1 MTKEELEKN
10 NSHFPRTW
18 KFYKFDFVRAK
29 SNQFILGADKL
40 LFTYDDIL
48 EFVENRIK
56 ERLHNFVLILMYC
69 TNNNESNDMK
79 FNVEFMSDYG
89 IRVSVKDMITVEV
102 DRYQYARIVQL
113 KDNIESKQNYID
125 VVKGFNKESLEFL
138 NYIGAQILKGFNYTL
153 TKEEQEILDSVTII

>member
-1 MTKEELEKN
+1 MSDRNEVA
-10 NSHFPRTW
+10 S
-18 KFYKFDFVRAK
+18 
-29 SNQFILGADKL
+29 SILGADKL

-79 FNVEFMSDYG
+79 FNVEFMADYG

-113 KDNIESKQNYID
+113 KDDIESKQNYID
-125 VVKGFNKESLEFL
+125 VIKGFNKESLEFL
-138 NYIGAQILKGFNYTL
+138 NYIGAQILKGFKYTL
-153 TKEEQEILDSVTII
+153 TKEEQEVLDNVALI